1 MAIRRC
7 SVETYSSFRRSA
19 SSRARLITPS
29 KRGEAYC
36 RPPLPRTVGSLST
49 SAWTWRV
56 SASGRA
62 PSLPRSGPTTPSCCC
77 RSASSRCSGSMAWWL
92 PWSARDWAAWI
103 ASWALTVSLSILI
116 SVGLRSELLQLL
128 EELFFFRAE
137 PARDHDL
144 YLHELVAGPAA
155 LEMRHPVAAEP
166 EGLAAGGLG
175 RDLHRD
181 LALQRRHRDL
191 APERGRRHRQR
202 QVQVQVGA
210 LALEAGVGG
219 HRHAQVEIPAVA
231 PIAAPAARPLRRHP
245 HPRAGVHAGRDL
257 HVQVPGGLG
266 PAAALAAR
274 AGAALHVAGP
284 ATLGARLVE
293 LERDGLARAVEG
305 LLERQLDG
313 RLHVA
318 AAPHAAT
325 QVAPRV
331 TKAREP
337 ARVALLGEADVS
349 TPEGAALER
358 GSPPC
363 RGAGASLSIALPVG
377 AEGVVALALLRI
389 GKDRV
394 SLADLLE
401 ALRVP
406 LVDIRVVLAGELAVG
421 GLDRL
426 VVGPALDP
434 EGLVVVFEFHVV
446 RRQSGAGLASPRRFR
461 RLGEV

>member
-1 MAIRRC
+1 MASAVTPAAASRRAAAPPLSLSWAMAIRRC
-7 SVETYSSFRRSA
+7 SVETYSSLSRSA
-19 SSRARLITPS
+19 SCQARSITPS
-29 KRGEAYC
+29 KRWEAYC
-36 RPPLPRTVGSLST
+36 RPAPPRTAGSFSISVCT
-49 SAWTWRV
+49 CRA

-62 PSLPRSGPTTPSCCC
+62 PSLASSGPTTPSCCC
-77 RSASSRCSGSMAWWL
+77 SRASSRCSGSTAWWL
-92 PWSARDWAAWI
+92 PWSASDCAAWM
-103 ASWALTVSLSILI
+103 ASWALTVSLSSLI

-257 HVQVPGGLG
+257 HVQLPGGLG

-331 TKAREP
+331 TKARELEIGPLATRLAPTEAPQIAAEDGAEEVREP
-337 ARVALLGEADVS
+337 ARVALQADVS
-349 TPEGAALER
+349 TPEGASLER

-363 RGAGASLSIALPVG
+363 PGA
-377 AEGVVALALLRI
+377 VA
-389 GKDRV
+389 
-394 SLADLLE
+394 
-401 ALRVP
+401 
-406 LVDIRVVLAGELAVG
+406 
-421 GLDRL
+421 
-426 VVGPALDP
+426 
-434 EGLVVVFEFHVV
+434 
-446 RRQSGAGLASPRRFR
+446 
-461 RLGEV
+461 